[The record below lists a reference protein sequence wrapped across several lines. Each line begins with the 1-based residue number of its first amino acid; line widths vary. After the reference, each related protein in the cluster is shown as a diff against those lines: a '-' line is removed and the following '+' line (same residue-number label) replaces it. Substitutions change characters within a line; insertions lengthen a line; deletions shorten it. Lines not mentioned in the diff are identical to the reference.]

1 MTYYEESRQTA
12 VHIYKAKLDFG
23 TERASVQKLSFF
35 LRLKL
40 YREVPILEKLLT
52 YCKLLTV
59 IKACKY
65 SHAKY

>member
-40 YREVPILEKLLT
+40 NRDTAASTNLRKTTNLL
-52 YCKLLTV
+52 
-59 IKACKY
+59 
-65 SHAKY
+65 